1 MSTDFL
7 APGRLWLLLLVVAL
21 GVAYVLVL
29 RWRKTATVRFTQ
41 VDLLDKVAPQ
51 RPRWRRHVVAAL
63 MLVGLSLAVVATARP
78 VERSTET
85 TTSDGRI
92 LVLFDVSLSM
102 MADDVDPDRFVAA
115 QEAARDFVDE
125 VDDGVEVGLVSFS
138 GSVTVE
144 VDPTLDRATMQRGI
158 DNLELAESTAI
169 GDALGAG
176 TRLLVNS
183 ADPDADPDRAPGVIV
198 LLTDGETTVGRP
210 TAEGAQEAADAGVP
224 VYTIAFGTEAGVIV
238 DPVGGEVVP
247 VPVRPAELEQV
258 ADSTGGQAY
267 EARTG
272 DELASAYDQ
281 IAESLGETIGEPI
294 EIVTEL
300 TWQWALAAFLAL
312 GHRLGAQPVVAPRH
326 GLNETW
332 GQTPRLIQSIDLS
345 CSIVWTG
352 LSPTALTDRCVTP
365 ASLYAAMRSFT

>member
-1 MSTDFL
+1 VSTDFL
-7 APGRLWLLLLVVAL
+7 APGRLWLLLLVAAL
-21 GVAYVLVL
+21 GVGYVVVL

-78 VERSTET
+78 VERSSET

-115 QEAARDFVDE
+115 QEAARNFVDE

-138 GSVTVE
+138 GTVTVE
-144 VDPTLDRATMQRGI
+144 VDPTLDRSTMQRGI

-169 GDALGAG
+169 GDALAAG

-183 ADPDADPDRAPGVIV
+183 ADPDADPDKAPGVIV

-210 TAEGAQEAADAGVP
+210 TADGAQETADAGVP
-224 VYTIAFGTEAGVIV
+224 VYTIAFGTEDGVIV

-258 ADSTGGQAY
+258 AETTGGRAF

-272 DELASAYDQ
+272 DELATAYDQ
-281 IAESLGETIGEPI
+281 IAESLGETIGDPI

-300 TWQWALAAFLAL
+300 TWQWALAAFLVLGLAWAL
-312 GHRLGAQPVVAPRH
+312 
-326 GLNETW
+326 
-332 GQTPRLIQSIDLS
+332 
-345 CSIVWTG
+345 
-352 LSPTALTDRCVTP
+352 
-365 ASLYAAMRSFT
+365 SLWWLRGMV